1 MTSTTTRA
9 RAHRV
14 VFPLLGAVQVT
25 LIAAITL
32 LAVPL
37 PAIQREFGLAQG
49 ELALLSS
56 GYGLAFGGLLLLGG
70 RLADLRGAHRT
81 LRAGLTLFGAAG
93 VAGAAAPAFGVLLA
107 ARLAQ
112 GAGAALAA
120 PAALALVT
128 RIHPEG
134 PRRARALAV
143 WGTLSVSGAVGGSL
157 LSGLVASV
165 ASWRWCLLL
174 PVAVAVAGLLS
185 RSVRHAGAPA
195 AVSPGAAGDGRERLD
210 LPGALLGTGGLVL
223 LGHGLL
229 TATGPAPAVAG
240 LALLAAFAVVESRT
254 ARPLLPPRMLVDRA
268 RRVALPVIL
277 VTAAASAAVMFFLS
291 LYFQQV
297 RGMSA
302 AQTSAAFLPNLLVLG
317 RGPGDRPVRAARRC
331 GRRAADRGG
340 RDAAAR
346 HPRPGHRVARDRA
359 RRAAAVRRRLRT
371 RPRRGDG
378 GRHVRHPAAPGR
390 ARRGADQHRDGGGAD
405 RGARRTRGDRLGPH
419 RGAGLPG
426 RGRRRMR
433 RGGRD
438 GRLRARLRDDRRRL
452 PPRRGVRRDHQDP
465 GQEHRCAPQGGRRMR
480 FTDRIVLITGGGTG
494 AGRVLAEDFA
504 REGATVVVAGRTAET
519 LDGTVKAIEA
529 EGGRAEAI
537 VADVRR
543 AADVAALVDRIV
555 ERHRRLDVAVNNAG
569 VLFAGPVAEMPEE
582 DWRAVFDTNVHG
594 VFLCMKYEI
603 AAMRAQP
610 GGGTIVNVS
619 SVVGPYLRVPGMAAY
634 GAAKAAVSAL
644 TRTAALEYIRD
655 GVRINAVTP
664 GPMDTPMSLRPGET
678 EAERAERVRRELPA
692 GRVGSLAEFSAAV
705 RYLASPES
713 AFTVGHD
720 LVLDGGA
727 TA

>member
-317 RGPGDRPVRAARRC
+317 AARVIGRFGPRAAVVA
-331 GRRAADRGG
+331 GLLI
-340 RDAAAR
+340 AAAAM
-346 HPRPGHRVARDRA
+346 PPLAT
-359 RRAAAVRRRLRT
+359 L
-371 RPRRGDG
+371 
-378 GRHVRHPAAPGR
+378 APGTPWP
-390 ARRGADQHRDGGGAD
+390 A
-405 RGARRTRGDRLGPH
+405 
-419 RGAGLPG
+419 
-426 RGRRRMR
+426 
-433 RGGRD
+433 
-438 GRLRARLRDDRRRL
+438 
-452 PPRRGVRRDHQDP
+452 
-465 GQEHRCAPQGGRRMR
+465 
-480 FTDRIVLITGGGTG
+480 IVLVALPLFA
-494 AGRVLAEDFA
+494 AGSGLALA
-504 REGATVVVAGRTAET
+504 GATVVGMSGTPPHRAGLAGGLINTAME
-519 LDGTVKAIEA
+519 
-529 EGGRAEAI
+529 
-537 VADVRR
+537 
-543 AADVAALVDRIV
+543 
-555 ERHRRLDVAVNNAG
+555 
-569 VLFAGPVAEMPEE
+569 
-582 DWRAVFDTNVHG
+582 
-594 VFLCMKYEI
+594 
-603 AAMRAQP
+603 
-610 GGGTIVNVS
+610 
-619 SVVGPYLRVPGMAAY
+619 VGPTVGL
-634 GAAKAAVSAL
+634 AVLVAIASA
-644 TRTAALEYIRD
+644 RTAALGCPG
-655 GVRINAVTP
+655 GVAAGCGAAAVT
-664 GPMDTPMSLRPGET
+664 GGYALAFGTIGAAFLLAAAFAAITRTPDRNTDAHRKE
-678 EAERAERVRRELPA
+678 VA
-692 GRVGSLAEFSAAV
+692 G
-705 RYLASPES
+705 
-713 AFTVGHD
+713 
-720 LVLDGGA
+720 
-727 TA
+727 